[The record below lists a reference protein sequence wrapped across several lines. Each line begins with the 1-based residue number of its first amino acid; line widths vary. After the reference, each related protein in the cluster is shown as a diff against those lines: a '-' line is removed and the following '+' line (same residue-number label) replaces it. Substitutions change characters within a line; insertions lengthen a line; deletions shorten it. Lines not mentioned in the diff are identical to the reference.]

1 MKTCLVWIHKEKM
14 NSKYTSLTRVLKPCN
29 LASDDRGNDETTT
42 KKNLLKHE
50 FSRTATIT
58 GLDAQILA
66 EEVRKRRGTVYMH
79 AEKVL
84 YIN

>member
-1 MKTCLVWIHKEKM
+1 M
-14 NSKYTSLTRVLKPCN
+14 NSNYTSLTRALKTCN

-79 AEKVL
+79 ADKVIFVYL
-84 YIN
+84 KFLAHF